1 MCIRLQKINCLLMHT
16 RTENVTDTNIL
27 IKSITVYVGKKI
39 GIKACGNKNEKESE
53 PWWKRRIKTSIN
65 KVRKIINIS
74 KRHQRGETRKE
85 K

>member
-1 MCIRLQKINCLLMHT
+1 MCIWLQKINCLLKHT

-27 IKSITVYVGKKI
+27 IKSVTVYVG
-39 GIKACGNKNEKESE
+39 ACGNKNEKESE